1 MDYVMGMR
9 QTMRIR
15 KEDLGKSKS
24 IILIDLLF
32 EFGVG
37 VFNFCSGGWR
47 GILNG
52 IVMLRSFGACCF
64 GVVHGGA
71 RVAPS
76 PLPLP
81 RGERGPAISGAC

>member
-24 IILIDLLF
+24 IILIDFLF

-37 VFNFCSGGWR
+37 VFNFCSVGWR

-52 IVMLRSFGACCF
+52 IVMLRSFGALCF
-64 GVVHGGA
+64 GVVHG
-71 RVAPS
+71 
-76 PLPLP
+76 
-81 RGERGPAISGAC
+81 